1 MQRSVEVELEIKRWR
16 WSRNDKIR
24 CFIPKEFRYGLHVR
38 RGAASYRY
46 GDGGIHGLDNEI
58 VILVESVYYFH
69 EQPGNAHLF
78 SYL

>member
-1 MQRSVEVELEIKRWR
+1 MIRLGASFR
-16 WSRNDKIR
+16 RNLDMG
-24 CFIPKEFRYGLHVR
+24 CTSGG
-38 RGAASYRY
+38 GAASYRY